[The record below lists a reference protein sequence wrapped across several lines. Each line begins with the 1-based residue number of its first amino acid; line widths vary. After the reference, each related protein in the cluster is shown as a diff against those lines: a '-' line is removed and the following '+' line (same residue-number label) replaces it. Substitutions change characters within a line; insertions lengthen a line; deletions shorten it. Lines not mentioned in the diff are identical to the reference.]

1 MSDFTEFVGKTTE
14 EALQKATAHFAL
26 PLNRLEVE
34 VVSAGSSGLFGFLG
48 AKKAKVRVRPL
59 AGSGL
64 EAEMAELAA
73 VVSEN
78 HRPRAPRP
86 SAAMQNQ
93 PAPARPAPPPAPA
106 GNGGQPDLTV
116 MPPMRPPAPGP
127 SAGQDPSDMTEVRQ
141 ARPAPEASVATA
153 PPPASPAPPESP
165 ALPRDLASA
174 EAAEAEEPEEEAVPG
189 AEDEAPPDQRLEQDP
204 LVIAHAREVLE
215 RLVAPLDG
223 TAQVTAVS
231 GSQGIELAVQGQD
244 AGVLIGRRGQNLEAL
259 QYLVTRIVSHRCGR
273 PVRIVVDAGEY
284 RRRRRESLEDLAQRM
299 AHKARQTGKPVAVGP
314 LSAQER
320 RVVHLTLKGQAGLS
334 TSSRGRGELK
344 KVVITPSRP
353 GAPGGA

>member
-1 MSDFTEFVGKTTE
+1 MSDFREFVGKTTE
-14 EALQKATAHFAL
+14 EALQKATAHFDL

-48 AKKAKVRVRPL
+48 AKKAKVLVRPL

-86 SAAMQNQ
+86 
-93 PAPARPAPPPAPA
+93 APASQGQGQPQAAPA
-106 GNGGQPDLTV
+106 DNGGQPDL
-116 MPPMRPPAPGP
+116 A
-127 SAGQDPSDMTEVRQ
+127 EVRQ
-141 ARPAPEASVATA
+141 VRPAPEASVATA
-153 PPPASPAPPESP
+153 PPPASPAPQESPAPAPAQAPSPESP
-165 ALPRDLASA
+165 ALPRDLAPA
-174 EAAEAEEPEEEAVPG
+174 EPEEPAEAEEPEDQDGPG
-189 AEDEAPPDQRLEQDP
+189 VEDEAEVPPDQRLEQDP

-215 RLVAPLDG
+215 RLVAPLDDS
-223 TAQVTAVS
+223 AQVTAVS
-231 GSQGIELAVQGQD
+231 GAQGIELAVQGQD

-259 QYLVTRIVSHRCGR
+259 QYIVTRIVSHRCGR

-320 RVVHLTLKGQAGLS
+320 RVVHLTLKGEAGLS